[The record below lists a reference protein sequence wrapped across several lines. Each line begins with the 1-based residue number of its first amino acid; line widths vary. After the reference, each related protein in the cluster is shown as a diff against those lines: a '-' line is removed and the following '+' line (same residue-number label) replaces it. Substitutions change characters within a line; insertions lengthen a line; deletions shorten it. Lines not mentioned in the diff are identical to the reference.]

1 MVDYDGLVLVLG
13 ANGQTGVRTV
23 EALRTKEIPVRAM
36 VRSLDKADEL
46 GMDGVEVV
54 VGDVLDEHALAN
66 ALNGTTAVI
75 STLGARS
82 TSDDAAIT
90 AVEVQAIDLLVR
102 LAHEADVQHIVLCSS
117 MGTEMPQAV
126 PPLAKVLEAK
136 RKGELLVERCGIPY
150 TIVRPGGLTNTPAG
164 GDVLVARRL
173 SGFGTISRGDVAEVL
188 VQAVLQPEARNKIVE
203 IIAQP
208 GAGNAER
215 EGLFKVREGQP
226 E

>member
-23 EALRTKEIPVRAM
+23 EALRAKEIPVRAM
-36 VRSLDKADEL
+36 VRGLDKASEL
-46 GMDGVEVV
+46 GMDGVEVI
-54 VGDVLDEHALAN
+54 VGNVLDEHDLAN
-66 ALNGTTAVI
+66 ALNGTTVVI
-75 STLGARS
+75 STLGTRS
-82 TSDDAAIT
+82 TTDDATIT
-90 AVEVQAIDLLVR
+90 EIEVQAVELLIR
-102 LAHEADVQHIVLCSS
+102 LAREADVQHIILCSS

-136 RKGELLVERCGIPY
+136 RRGEMLLENCGIPY
-150 TIVRPGGLTNTPAG
+150 TIVRPGGLTNDEASG
-164 GDVLVARRL
+164 QVLISRRL
-173 SGFGTISRGDVAEVL
+173 QSFGRISRGDVAEVL

-208 GAGNAER
+208 GASAVER
-215 EGLFKVREGQP
+215 DGLFRVREGQP